1 MKRLVAALL
10 AILTVGFPVGYLV
23 LGQKGMVSF
32 ERKEVLLLYGALLA
46 VLVAVSLLAVLLGR
60 GHFDSRPRPAR
71 ALGGAVKLC
80 GVLALLWASPRCCCN
95 LCRGT
100 CLSGSWGTAYLAP

>member
-32 ERKEVLLLYGALLA
+32 ERKEVLLL
-46 VLVAVSLLAVLLGR
+46 
-60 GHFDSRPRPAR
+60 
-71 ALGGAVKLC
+71 
-80 GVLALLWASPRCCCN
+80 
-95 LCRGT
+95 
-100 CLSGSWGTAYLAP
+100 